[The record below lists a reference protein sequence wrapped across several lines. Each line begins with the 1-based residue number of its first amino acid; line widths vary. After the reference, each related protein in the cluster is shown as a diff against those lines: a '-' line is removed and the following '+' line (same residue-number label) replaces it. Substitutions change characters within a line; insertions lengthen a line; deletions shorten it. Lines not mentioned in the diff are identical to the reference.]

1 MLNLVI
7 FGPPGS
13 GKGTQSELLIE
24 KLGLHHIS
32 TGDLLRQHI
41 AEGSELGK
49 IADSYCSVGQLIPD
63 KLMVDIL
70 DHKIETEPEV
80 LNGLILDGF
89 PRTISQAKDLKNLMA
104 KYSSKIDAVIGLELP
119 DELLTDRLL
128 KRGEVSGRNDDNLE
142 TIKKRIEVYHK
153 KTLPLRQYYIDE
165 GKYIPVKGDGSI
177 EEVFAEINGKLA
189 AIAESK

>member
-1 MLNLVI
+1 MANIII

-13 GKGTQSELLIE
+13 GKGTQSDMLIN
-24 KLGLHHIS
+24 KFGFHHIS
-32 TGDLLRQHI
+32 TGELLRKHI

-63 KLMVDIL
+63 QLMVDIL
-70 DHKIETEPEV
+70 DNKIASEPEV
-80 LNGLILDGF
+80 LDGLILDGF
-89 PRTISQAKDLKNLMA
+89 PRTISQARDLKNLMA
-104 KYSSKIDAVIGLELP
+104 KYEAKIDAVVGLELP

-128 KRGEVSGRNDDNLE
+128 KRGEVSGRSDDNLD

-165 GKYIPVKGDGSI
+165 NKYFPIKADGTI
-177 EEVFAEINGKLA
+177 EEVFNEIEQALSRLSEK
-189 AIAESK
+189 